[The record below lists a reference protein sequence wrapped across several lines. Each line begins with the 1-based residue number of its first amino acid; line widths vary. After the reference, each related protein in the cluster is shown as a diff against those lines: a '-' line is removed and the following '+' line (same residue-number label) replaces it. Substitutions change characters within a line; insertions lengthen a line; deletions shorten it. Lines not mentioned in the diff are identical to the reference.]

1 MLVIRPFY
9 ILFLSLVCA
18 PAAALASLCIHTEEL
33 DPLIQRFAEGSA
45 QSGTVQVWEGD
56 QCDRPVSPAANLTNP
71 RVEVFFRPGEDPR
84 KRNKLEKAQAA
95 AAAQAFEVRGVGGG
109 VELRL
114 RDRNKLFVDPDA
126 KTATFIYR
134 IKVTRVEESTAIASA
149 ADLDATAS
157 SPCRSNIQ
165 LTSRMSRG
173 PLGLT
178 PAKYKVT
185 SEPRAQEL
193 AQLGT
198 LDLQGLLG
206 PTRTATFTWAPNTG
220 GQSQPLT
227 ILVDGPAG
235 RQTAS
240 TLITNKCTAPLQPE
254 PLALEPELGDKF
266 EGTAF
271 RVRLGF
277 PIMGLS
283 LAYENF
289 SPDFMWSASF
299 NYDYDYSRDDS
310 SETSRPGAHLMTM
323 SWRGGPMVGDIGMLA
338 DFTFGTVFRNGA
350 AALVYSPRIIF
361 APRGLPVNFG
371 AGMLGIWD
379 GSKRP
384 DAADAGAVVFIE
396 WSAFLNSPAAV
407 DSAVDP

>member
-1 MLVIRPFY
+1 MPVIRRFFV
-9 ILFLSLVCA
+9 LLCVLVCA
-18 PAAALASLCIHTEEL
+18 PAAAFASLCIHTEEL

-56 QCDRPVSPAANLTNP
+56 QCDRPVSPAAVLTNP
-71 RVEVFFRPGEDPR
+71 RIEVFFRPGEDPR

-134 IKVTRVEESTAIASA
+134 IQVTRVEESTAVASA

-157 SPCRSNIQ
+157 SPCRSIIQ

-173 PLGLT
+173 PLALT
-178 PAKYKVT
+178 PAKYKVS

-193 AQLGT
+193 GKLGA

-206 PTRTATFTWAPNTG
+206 PSRQATFTWAPNTG

-240 TLITNKCTAPLQPE
+240 TLITNKCTPPPRPE
-254 PLALEPELGDKF
+254 PLAEEPDP
-266 EGTAF
+266 GTTVDGNSF
-271 RVRLGF
+271 RVRLGL

-283 LAYENF
+283 LAYETF
-289 SPDFMWSASF
+289 GPDFMWSASF
-299 NYDYDYSRDDS
+299 NYDYDYSRDDRD
-310 SETSRPGAHLMTM
+310 ETSRPGAHLMTM
-323 SWRGGPMVGDIGMLA
+323 SWRGGPIVGDIGMLA

-350 AALVYSPRIIF
+350 AALVYSPRFVF
-361 APRGLPVNFG
+361 APRGLPLNFG

-384 DAADAGAVVFIE
+384 DAADAGGVVFIE
-396 WSAFLNSPAAV
+396 WVAML
-407 DSAVDP
+407 

>member
-1 MLVIRPFY
+1 MGEKPVIRPFY
-9 ILFLSLVCA
+9 VLLVSLLCA
-18 PAAALASLCIHTEEL
+18 PTVAVASLCIHTEEL

-56 QCDRPVSPAANLTNP
+56 QCDRPVSPAAQLTNP

-84 KRNKLEKAQAA
+84 KRNKLEKAQAD
-95 AAAQAFEVRGVGGG
+95 AAAQAFEVRGVGGQ

-114 RDRNKLFVDPDA
+114 RDRDKLFVDPDA

-134 IKVTRVEESTAIASA
+134 VQVTRLEESTAVASA
-149 ADLDATAS
+149 ADLDATSS
-157 SPCRSNIQ
+157 SPCRSIIQ

-173 PLGLT
+173 PLALT
-178 PAKYKVT
+178 PAKYKVS

-193 AQLGT
+193 VPLGALE
-198 LDLQGLLG
+198 LDGLVG
-206 PTRTATFTWAPNTG
+206 ASRTATFTWAPNTG
-220 GQSQPLT
+220 GHSQPLT

-240 TLITNKCTAPLQPE
+240 TLITNKCAAPPRAAAVAEE
-254 PLALEPELGDKF
+254 PSL
-266 EGTAF
+266 GTATEGNAL

-283 LAYENF
+283 LAYEVAGPEF
-289 SPDFMWSASF
+289 QWSASF
-299 NYDYDYSRDDS
+299 NYDYDYSRDDR

-323 SWRGGPMVGDIGMLA
+323 TWRAGPIVGDIGMLA

-350 AALVYSPRIIF
+350 AALVYSPRVVL
-361 APRGLPVNFG
+361 APRGLPINFG
-371 AGMLGIWD
+371 AGMIGIWD

-384 DAADAGAVVFIE
+384 DSADAGGVAFVE
-396 WSAFLNSPAAV
+396 WSLPL
-407 DSAVDP
+407 